1 MRVLGEG
8 VAIEACIEDLS
19 AIVRQ
24 PTRAGRHSPHARNAL
39 VPRVCGVSAPVSVR
53 FRFRLYALR
62 GSHSPS
68 GYPSTVKPGTVAENT
83 SARPGGPGRLG
94 RTSAK
99 LRIISCSST
108 TQARATRQPTAHTPT
123 VCSRPL
129 TARREPCYTV
139 MQGLA
144 CNHTQVWVS
153 SLWSYRRGSLAASTY
168 SCRASEGSCSRTAS
182 AADSAGAWPPG
193 RTARVGRGSTGC
205 RPTRR
210 PARCA
215 CPD

>member
-1 MRVLGEG
+1 MQPISGSDRLLGSS
-8 VAIEACIEDLS
+8 LS
-19 AIVRQ
+19 LPAAPAEREWYGIGKRKAKGYSK
-24 PTRAGRHSPHARNAL
+24 AGGR
-39 VPRVCGVSAPVSVR
+39 
-53 FRFRLYALR
+53 Y
-62 GSHSPS
+62 
-68 GYPSTVKPGTVAENT
+68 AENY
-83 SARPGGPGRLG
+83 SRPGGPGSWAVHRLNCAFIVLV
-94 RTSAK
+94 RP
-99 LRIISCSST
+99 
-108 TQARATRQPTAHTPT
+108 TRHGSPHTLLAAH
-123 VCSRPL
+123 SL
-129 TARREPCYTV
+129 ARREPCYTV